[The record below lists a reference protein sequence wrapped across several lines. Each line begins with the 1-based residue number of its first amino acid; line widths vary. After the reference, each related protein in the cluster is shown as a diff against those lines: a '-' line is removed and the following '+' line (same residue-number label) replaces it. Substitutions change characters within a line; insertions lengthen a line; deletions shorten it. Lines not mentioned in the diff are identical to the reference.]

1 MLNGLFVPQF
11 TAFNKDNSVDY
22 QATKEHGAWLIENN
36 VSGLVPFGTFGEG
49 ASLSLR
55 EKERVT
61 IDLLG
66 VKKDRELIPTL
77 ICNSLGE
84 VFEYLDFA
92 EDLPLAGIMVIPP
105 SYFKNVTDETLTEFY
120 KQVTAKSRHKIIA
133 YNIPACSLKIAPKV
147 AASVP
152 VWGVKDSSGEIESAQ
167 RYRNLGVRVLIGSDA
182 LLTKALD
189 IGASGGICGIA
200 NFFPKQMRQV
210 YEDWNAGKKTE
221 AAINLENLM
230 NVVAPL
236 LKSDSGFGGAIG
248 LLKTFAKEFIPT
260 KLGDMRSPVET
271 SRPTADE
278 IALALSRAKEIKG

>member
-11 TAFNKDNSVDY
+11 TAFNQDNSVDY
-22 QATKEHGAWLIENN
+22 QATKEHGAWLIDNN

-55 EKERVT
+55 EKQRIT
-61 IDLLG
+61 TDLLDVMKG
-66 VKKDRELIPTL
+66 RELIPTL

-84 VFEYLDFA
+84 INEYLEFA
-92 EDLPLAGIMVIPP
+92 KDLPLAGIMVIPP
-105 SYFKNVTDETLTEFY
+105 SYFKNVTEETLTDFY
-120 KQVTAKSRHKIIA
+120 NQVTSKTEHKIIA
-133 YNIPACSLKIAPKV
+133 YNIPACSLKISPKV
-147 AASVP
+147 VSNVP

-182 LLTKALD
+182 LLTKSLD
-189 IGASGGICGIA
+189 IGANGGICGIA

-210 YEDWNAGKKTE
+210 YEDWNAGKKAE
-221 AAINLENLM
+221 AALNLEKLM
-230 NVVAPL
+230 EVVAPV

-248 LLKTFAKEFIPT
+248 LLKTFAKDWIPT

-271 SRPTADE
+271 SRPAADE
-278 IALALSRAKEIKG
+278 IALALSRAKNI

>member
-11 TAFNKDNSVDY
+11 TAFNQDNSVDY
-22 QATKEHGAWLIENN
+22 QATKEHGAWLIDNN

-55 EKERVT
+55 EKQRIT
-61 IDLLG
+61 TDLLDVIKG
-66 VKKDRELIPTL
+66 RELIPTL

-84 VFEYLDFA
+84 INEYLEFA
-92 EDLPLAGIMVIPP
+92 KDLPLAGIMVIPP
-105 SYFKNVTDETLTEFY
+105 SYFKNVTEETLTDFY
-120 KQVTAKSRHKIIA
+120 NQVTSKTEHKIIA
-133 YNIPACSLKIAPKV
+133 YNIPACSLKISPKV
-147 AASVP
+147 VSNVP

-182 LLTKALD
+182 LLTKSLD
-189 IGASGGICGIA
+189 IGANGGICGIA

-210 YEDWNAGKKTE
+210 YEDWNAGKKAE
-221 AAINLENLM
+221 AALNLEKLM
-230 NVVAPL
+230 EVVAPV

-248 LLKTFAKEFIPT
+248 LLKTFAKDWIPT

-271 SRPTADE
+271 SRPAADE
-278 IALALSRAKEIKG
+278 IALALSRAKNI

>member
-11 TAFNKDNSVDY
+11 TAFNQDNSVDY
-22 QATKEHGAWLIENN
+22 QATKEHGAWLIDNN

-55 EKERVT
+55 EKERIT
-61 IDLLG
+61 IDLLE
-66 VKKDRELIPTL
+66 VMKDKELIPTL

-84 VFEYLDFA
+84 IHEYLDFA

-105 SYFKNVTDETLTEFY
+105 SYFKNVTDETLTDFY
-120 KQVTAKSRHKIIA
+120 NQVTAKSRHKIIA

-182 LLTKALD
+182 LLTRALE

-210 YEDWNAGKKTE
+210 YEDWNAGKKNE
-221 AAINLENLM
+221 ATIKLENLM

-248 LLKTFAKEFIPT
+248 LLKTFAKDWIPT

-271 SRPTADE
+271 SRPAADE
-278 IALALSRAKEIKG
+278 IALALSRAKNI

>member
-22 QATKEHGAWLIENN
+22 QATKEHGAWLIDNN

-55 EKERVT
+55 EKERIT
-61 IDLLG
+61 IDLLE
-66 VKKDRELIPTL
+66 VMKDKELIPTL

-84 VFEYLDFA
+84 IHEYLDFA

-105 SYFKNVTDETLTEFY
+105 SYFKNVTDETLTDFY
-120 KQVTAKSRHKIIA
+120 NQVTAKSRHKIIA

-182 LLTKALD
+182 LLTRALE

-210 YEDWNAGKKTE
+210 YEDWNAGKKNE
-221 AAINLENLM
+221 ATIKLENLM
-230 NVVAPL
+230 SVVAPL

-248 LLKTFAKEFIPT
+248 LLKTFAKDWIPT

-271 SRPTADE
+271 SRPAADE
-278 IALALSRAKEIKG
+278 IALALSRAKNI

>member
-11 TAFNKDNSVDY
+11 TAFNQDNSVDY
-22 QATKEHGAWLIENN
+22 QATKEHGAWLIDNN

-55 EKERVT
+55 EKERIT
-61 IDLLG
+61 IDLLE
-66 VKKDRELIPTL
+66 VMKDKELIPTL

-84 VFEYLDFA
+84 IQEYLDFA

-105 SYFKNVTDETLTEFY
+105 SYFKNVTDETLTDFY
-120 KQVTAKSRHKIIA
+120 NQVTAKSRHKIIA

-182 LLTKALD
+182 LLTRALE

-210 YEDWNAGKKTE
+210 YEDWNAGKKNE
-221 AAINLENLM
+221 ATIKLENLM

-248 LLKTFAKEFIPT
+248 LLKTFAKDWIPT

-271 SRPTADE
+271 SRPAADE
-278 IALALSRAKEIKG
+278 IALALSRAKNI

>member
-11 TAFNKDNSVDY
+11 TAFNQDNSVDY
-22 QATKEHGAWLIENN
+22 QATKEHGAWLIDNN

-55 EKERVT
+55 EKQRIT
-61 IDLLG
+61 TDLLDVMKG
-66 VKKDRELIPTL
+66 RELIPTL

-84 VFEYLDFA
+84 INEYLEFA
-92 EDLPLAGIMVIPP
+92 KDLPLAGIMIIPP
-105 SYFKNVTDETLTEFY
+105 SYFKNVTEETLTDFY
-120 KQVTAKSRHKIIA
+120 NQVTSKTEHKIIA
-133 YNIPACSLKIAPKV
+133 YNIPACSLKISPKV
-147 AASVP
+147 VSNVP

-182 LLTKALD
+182 LLTKSLD

-210 YEDWNAGKKTE
+210 YEDWNAGKKAE
-221 AAINLENLM
+221 AALNLEKLM
-230 NVVAPL
+230 EVVAPV

-248 LLKTFAKEFIPT
+248 LLKTFAKDWIPT

-271 SRPTADE
+271 SRPAADE
-278 IALALSRAKEIKG
+278 IALALSRAKNI